1 MINTDKKNNF
11 ENIFKNEVLD
21 KYAQNDPELTE
32 KFYKYYIHLT
42 ETNKKFN
49 LTAITEQDEVIKK
62 HFADS
67 LLPLQAE
74 LIKPNM
80 CCADV
85 GTGAGFPGLPLAILR
100 PDVHMDLIDSLKKRL
115 NFLDEVLQ
123 LTNTTNCETIH
134 ARAED
139 HAKSGNREKYDL
151 VFSRA
156 VSRLASLT
164 ELCLP
169 MVKVGGKMVALK
181 SKSAKEEL
189 EEAQKVIELLGG
201 KSEPLFGTEERNL
214 VIITKIAPTPPIY
227 PRKAGTPEKFPII

>member
-1 MINTDKKNNF
+1 MINTDTTTF
-11 ENIFKNEVLD
+11 ENIFKKEVLD
-21 KYAQNDPELTE
+21 LFAPNEIELTE

-49 LTAITEQDEVIKK
+49 LTAITEQEAVITK

-67 LLPLQAE
+67 LLPLQAGI
-74 LIKPNM
+74 LTKDM
-80 CCADV
+80 KCADI
-85 GTGAGFPGLPLAILR
+85 GTGAGFPGLPLAMLR
-100 PDVHMDLIDSLKKRL
+100 PDIHMTLVDSLKKRL
-115 NFLDEVLQ
+115 NFIDEVLQ
-123 LTNTTNCETIH
+123 ITDTTNCETVH

-169 MVKVGGKMVALK
+169 LVKVGGKMVALK
-181 SKSAKEEL
+181 SKTAKEEL
-189 EEAQKVIELLGG
+189 VEAQKVIELLGG
-201 KSEPLFGTEERNL
+201 KAEEIFGTEERNL
-214 VIITKIAPTPPIY
+214 IIITKIAPTPPIY